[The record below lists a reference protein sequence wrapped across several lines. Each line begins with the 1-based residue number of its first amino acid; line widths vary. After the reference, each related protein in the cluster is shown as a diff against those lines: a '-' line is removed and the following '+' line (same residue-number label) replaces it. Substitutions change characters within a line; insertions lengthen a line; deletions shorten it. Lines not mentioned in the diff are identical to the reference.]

1 MVATV
6 ATEYLLRFSAHALAV
21 IDDMEMRLDFSEK
34 SQRFTVGSP
43 VAKQR
48 QCFTDDI
55 PGNIET
61 RPRPNGIFAEILG
74 LFVLR
79 TNPEGRC

>member
-6 ATEYLLRFSAHALAV
+6 AAEYLLRFGAHALAV

-43 VAKQR
+43 IA
-48 QCFTDDI
+48 
-55 PGNIET
+55 
-61 RPRPNGIFAEILG
+61 
-74 LFVLR
+74 
-79 TNPEGRC
+79 PELSMT